1 MKRKYL
7 LVVAMIATMA
17 TNAFAQEKIVYV
29 HDTVYVTK
37 PAAETEVVR
46 ETPAK
51 NGWGAKL
58 RKSNFHLGIDLQ
70 TKYIWR
76 GMEMMTSDAAPVIFP
91 QINFQSK
98 GFFAYV
104 MGGYAVNGK

>member
-37 PAAETEVVR
+37 PAAETEVVC

-51 NGWGAKL
+51 NGWVP
-58 RKSNFHLGIDLQ
+58 NLG
-70 TKYIWR
+70 K
-76 GMEMMTSDAAPVIFP
+76 AIF
-91 QINFQSK
+91 IL
-98 GFFAYV
+98 A
-104 MGGYAVNGK
+104 